1 MILER
6 VTAMAASDA
15 MIVSPDLDTQKTLG
29 GLLVKY
35 GMAPILAST
44 VGEAEIIL
52 ENCQVSVIL
61 SSEQLPDGGFGDIL
75 GLSKKDVRSIPVIVF
90 SPFADWRGYLK
101 IVGAGAFDYF
111 RYPPDRGEIERIVRN
126 ALCYEP
132 VQKAKSAA
140 SAA

>member
-6 VTAMAASDA
+6 ITAMAASDA
-15 MIVSPDLDTQKTLG
+15 MIVSPDLDTQKSLG

-61 SSEQLPDGGFGDIL
+61 SPEQWPDGGFGDIL
-75 GLSKKDVRSIPVIVF
+75 RLSKKDVRSVPVIVF
-90 SPFADWRGYLK
+90 SPFADWKGYLK
-101 IVGAGAFDYF
+101 IV
-111 RYPPDRGEIERIVRN
+111 
-126 ALCYEP
+126 
-132 VQKAKSAA
+132 
-140 SAA
+140 